1 MAGTKAAPA
10 SSAPVDI
17 KQLAA
22 GKKELHHVKEPKP
35 AAVKDDA
42 KAIKS
47 LAELYTK
54 HKGDPAAIA
63 KETKCSESL
72 LKANKPKDAN
82 DFAKKMLAG
91 TYTKC

>member
-10 SSAPVDI
+10 SAPVDV

-42 KAIKS
+42 KAVKS
-47 LAELYTK
+47 LADLYTK

-72 LKANKPKDAN
+72 LKAHKPKDAN

-91 TYTKC
+91 AYTRC